1 MIGIR
6 RNNKT
11 LEHSCQMTGILLASK
26 VFRANVVLFFAL
38 VVLQLGYK
46 GRSSPLD
53 HLIKN
58 SSTIVHI

>member
-1 MIGIR
+1 
-6 RNNKT
+6 
-11 LEHSCQMTGILLASK
+11 MTGILLASK